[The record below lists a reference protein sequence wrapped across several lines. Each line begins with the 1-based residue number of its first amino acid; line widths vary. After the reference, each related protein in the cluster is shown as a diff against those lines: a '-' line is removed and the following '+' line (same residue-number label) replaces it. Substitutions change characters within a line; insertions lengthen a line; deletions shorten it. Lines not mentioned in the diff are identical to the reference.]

1 MLRTKR
7 LGFGHFFPP
16 LNIFAGVANTTARI
30 PGVLYDSL
38 MLKEDAMTH
47 YTDTDNTDG
56 HTLYVLLVSL
66 LATVMSFPAV
76 WYFATHA
83 VPAVLA

>member
-1 MLRTKR
+1 
-7 LGFGHFFPP
+7 
-16 LNIFAGVANTTARI
+16 
-30 PGVLYDSL
+30 

>member
-1 MLRTKR
+1 MWQ
-7 LGFGHFFPP
+7 
-16 LNIFAGVANTTARI
+16 I
-30 PGVLYDSL
+30 PQRESRGCFTILL